1 MLMLRLVNIH
11 QTMIVDAELWRLLGV
26 FFMSGLKLFAA
37 PFVSIHLGFSYSQTL
52 VFTAVGGVAGVWFFY
67 HLSQIIIAAYHRYYT
82 HRLRAYLQSLSMFK
96 NRLSLHPTR
105 KIFSRQSRRIAII
118 RSRYGLLGII
128 ILTPVF
134 LSIPLGT
141 FLAITY
147 YSKHQHLL
155 AYLAASVVC
164 WTFILTTIG
173 QLIEIA
179 GR

>member
-1 MLMLRLVNIH
+1 
-11 QTMIVDAELWRLLGV
+11 
-26 FFMSGLKLFAA
+26 MSGLKLFAA
-37 PFVSIHLGFSYSQTL
+37 PFVSIHMGFSYSQTL

-67 HLSQIIIAAYHRYYT
+67 HLSHIIIAAYHRYFT
-82 HRLRAYLQSLSMFK
+82 HRLLPYLRSVSFFKERFSLDFK
-96 NRLSLHPTR
+96 
-105 KIFSRQSRRIAII
+105 KKVFSKNSRRIANI
-118 RSRYGLLGII
+118 RAKYGLLGIV

-134 LSIPLGT
+134 LSIPIGT

-164 WTFILTTIG
+164 WTFVLTTIG

-179 GR
+179 SK

>member
-1 MLMLRLVNIH
+1 MIYIM
-11 QTMIVDAELWRLLGV
+11 TMAVDIEIWRLLGV
-26 FFMSGLKLFAA
+26 FLMSGLKLLAA
-37 PFVSIHLGFSYSQTL
+37 PFLSIHMGFSYSQTL

-67 HLSQIIIAAYHRYYT
+67 HLSHIILAIYHRYYT
-82 HRLRAYLQSLSMFK
+82 HRLQPYLQSLTFFK
-96 NRLSLHPTR
+96 DRFLPHTPKR
-105 KIFSRQSRRIAII
+105 IFSR
-118 RSRYGLLGII
+118 RSRWIATVRSKYGLLGII
-128 ILTPVF
+128 VLTPIF

-164 WTFILTTIG
+164 WTFVLTTIG
-173 QLIEIA
+173 QLIEVA

>member
-1 MLMLRLVNIH
+1 MTIDVEI
-11 QTMIVDAELWRLLGV
+11 WRLLGV
-26 FFMSGLKLFAA
+26 FFMSGFKLFAA
-37 PFVSIHLGFSYSQTL
+37 PFVSIHMGFSYSQTL

-67 HLSQIIIAAYHRYYT
+67 HLSHIIIAIYHRYYT
-82 HRLRAYLQSLSMFK
+82 NRFLPYLHSLSFFRK
-96 NRLSLHPTR
+96 RFSLNLR
-105 KIFSRQSRRIAII
+105 KRIFSKRSRRIAII
-118 RSRYGLLGII
+118 RSKYGLLGII
-128 ILTPVF
+128 VLTPVF
-134 LSIPLGT
+134 LSIPIGT

-164 WTFILTTIG
+164 WTFVLTSIG

>member
-1 MLMLRLVNIH
+1 
-11 QTMIVDAELWRLLGV
+11 
-26 FFMSGLKLFAA
+26 MSGLKLFLA
-37 PFVSIHLGFSYSQTL
+37 PFVSIQMGFSYSQTL

-67 HLSQIIIAAYHRYYT
+67 HLSHIIIAIYRRYFT
-82 HRLRAYLQSLSMFK
+82 HRLLPYLRSISFFK
-96 NRLSLHPTR
+96 ERFSFKSKKR
-105 KIFSRQSRRIAII
+105 IFSKRSRSIALI
-118 RSRYGLLGII
+118 RSRYGLLGIV

-164 WTFILTTIG
+164 WTFVLTTIG
-173 QLIEIA
+173 QLIEVA